1 MTENDPFEDARE
13 KLRSTKVEL
22 RGPNVTS
29 SVDRPL
35 HPDALRIQ
43 RAAIRKY
50 LDDHGPRGHRPDGR

>member
-13 KLRSTKVEL
+13 KLKCTKVEL

-29 SVDRPL
+29 SVDRPP
-35 HPDALRIQ
+35 HPDAVKVQ

-50 LDDHGPRGHRPDGR
+50 LHDHAPRGHRPDGA